1 MIYLLDTDISSYY
14 LRGRYN
20 LNVIFEQKGVD
31 NLRLSIVT
39 VAEMKVLA
47 HKNPQSAINIHSI
60 NTFSQSLGIL
70 HVDQNTWEI
79 YSMMKAEIQRRGRIR
94 GDLDI
99 LNASIAKQHNL
110 IMVTNNV
117 SHYQDVIQVENWIEN

>member
-1 MIYLLDTDISSYY
+1 MTYLLDTDISSYY

-20 LNVIFEQKGVD
+20 LNAIFEQKGVD

-79 YSMMKAEIQRRGRIR
+79 YSMMKAEIQRHGRIR